1 MHVGRGVIT
10 AAVAVGCNIAG
21 SRDID
26 SREASNPPSKSAG
39 YNVVDYR
46 PHNNNPICECAA
58 FPQHL
63 GVLEGRN
70 FPEALA
76 LYCPPRRARA
86 PYVIEQR
93 VPTDEKQW
101 AHVEGTL

>member
-1 MHVGRGVIT
+1 MYVGRGVIA
-10 AAVAVGCNIAG
+10 AAVAVGYNIAG
-21 SRDID
+21 SWDID
-26 SREASNPPSKSAG
+26 SCETSNPPSKLVG
-39 YNVVDYR
+39 YNVADYN
-46 PHNNNPICECAA
+46 PHNNPICECAA
-58 FPQHL
+58 FPQYL

-76 LYCPPRRARA
+76 LYCPRRARA

>member
-26 SREASNPPSKSAG
+26 SCETLNLPSKPVG
-39 YNVVDYR
+39 YNVADYN
-46 PHNNNPICECAA
+46 PHNNPICECAA
-58 FPQHL
+58 FPQYL

-76 LYCPPRRARA
+76 LYCPRRARA

-101 AHVEGTL
+101 AHVEGTLIP

>member
-1 MHVGRGVIT
+1 MYVGRGVIA
-10 AAVAVGCNIAG
+10 AAVAVGYNIAG
-21 SRDID
+21 SWDID
-26 SREASNPPSKSAG
+26 SCETSNPPSKLVG
-39 YNVVDYR
+39 YNVADY
-46 PHNNNPICECAA
+46 NPQTTPFANA
-58 FPQHL
+58 QSSPQHL

-76 LYCPPRRARA
+76 LYCPRRARA